1 MTASGNGGGDDGEVV
16 ADAPAKI
23 NLYLHVRGRRGDGRH
38 NVDTLIAFA
47 DIADRVRVRPARA
60 LTLEVGGPFAA
71 ALGPPGDNLALRA
84 ARALAQAAQVRSGAA
99 ILLEKRLPVAAG
111 LGGGSADA
119 AAVLRA
125 LAALWRLEV
134 PASRLRRIA
143 AALGADVPACL
154 AGGVLRAAG
163 AGDILYRAPPFA
175 RPPALALV
183 NPGVAV
189 STADVFSRLRAPF
202 PPPAPRRSGRVGG
215 GANAAVRALA
225 GRRNDLEAPAR
236 RIAPAIGDALRAL
249 ESTPG
254 CLLARMS
261 GSGATCFGLYPTDAE
276 ARRAAAAL
284 RRRRPGWWVRAARM
298 SAGSAPRR
306 ARPGDDEDCDGDED
320 RGEDRR

>member
-1 MTASGNGGGDDGEVV
+1 M
-16 ADAPAKI
+16 
-23 NLYLHVRGRRGDGRH
+23 
-38 NVDTLIAFA
+38 
-47 DIADRVRVRPARA
+47 RVRPARA
-60 LTLEVGGPFAA
+60 LTLEVTGPFAA
-71 ALGPPGDNLALRA
+71 ALGPAGDNLALRA
-84 ARALAQAAQVRSGAA
+84 ARALARIAPVRGGAA
-99 ILLEKRLPVAAG
+99 IVLEKRLPVAAG

-125 LAALWRLEV
+125 LAALWRMDV
-134 PASRLRRIA
+134 PAARLRRVA
-143 AALGADVPACL
+143 ATLGADAPACL

-163 AGDILYRAPPFA
+163 AGDVLYRAPPFA

-189 STADVFSRLRAPF
+189 STAEVFSRLRAPF
-202 PPPAPRRSGRVGG
+202 PPPAPRPAERIGG
-215 GANAAVRALA
+215 GANALVRALA
-225 GRRNDLEAPAR
+225 GSRNDLEAPAR

-249 ESTPG
+249 EATPR

-261 GSGATCFGLYPTDAE
+261 GSGATCFGVYPTDAE

-284 RRRRPGWWVRAARM
+284 RRRRPGWWVRAARA

-306 ARPGDDEDCDGDED
+306 ARPGHDEDGDGDED

>member
-1 MTASGNGGGDDGEVV
+1 M
-16 ADAPAKI
+16 
-23 NLYLHVRGRRGDGRH
+23 
-38 NVDTLIAFA
+38 
-47 DIADRVRVRPARA
+47 RVRPARA
-60 LTLEVGGPFAA
+60 LTLEVTGPFAA

-84 ARALAQAAQVRSGAA
+84 ARALARIEPVPCGAA
-99 ILLEKRLPVAAG
+99 IVLEKRLPVAAG

-125 LAALWRLEV
+125 LTTLWRMDA
-134 PASRLRRIA
+134 PAARLRSVA
-143 AALGADVPACL
+143 ATLGADAPACL

-163 AGDILYRAPPFA
+163 AGDVLYRARPFA

-189 STADVFSRLRAPF
+189 STAEVFSRLRAPF
-202 PPPAPRRSGRVGG
+202 PPPAPRPAGRIGG
-215 GANAAVRALA
+215 DGNALVRALA
-225 GRRNDLEAPAR
+225 GSRNDLEAPAR

-249 ESTPG
+249 EATSR

-284 RRRRPGWWVRAARM
+284 RRRRPGWWVRAARV

-306 ARPGDDEDCDGDED
+306 ARPGHDEDGDGDED